1 MTIDDGISSYILIR
15 QGGIRIK
22 YIIAFLITAAVGW
35 LIYKI
40 LKIVIEDIK
49 KDPITNLV
57 IPGATSVLVSLLL
70 QLL

>member
-57 IPGATSVLVSLLL
+57 IPVATSVLVSLLL